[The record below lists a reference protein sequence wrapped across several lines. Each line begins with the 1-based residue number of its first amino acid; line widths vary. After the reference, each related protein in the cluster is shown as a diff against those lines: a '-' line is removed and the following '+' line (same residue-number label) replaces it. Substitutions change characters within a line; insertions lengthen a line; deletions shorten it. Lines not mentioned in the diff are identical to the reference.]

1 MAEDLKPLLLEI
13 QRGNNLTQ
21 KILNEERGN
30 DEPRQRFLDNMFEII
45 NERDLHNTQNKLLDK
60 ELNEIEKESKEGTAE
75 NIAKALTGT
84 FKAQSDVI
92 IKSDDTVNNQ
102 LERMIRGLELVVQA
116 SAKVGQIL
124 MQQFTLGLAVS
135 KGEVL
140 TLKDYSLIEEKN
152 TQDLASIMA
161 KSMQTTIP
169 LGPQDFAPTIPKE
182 KDTKPKSAKEEA
194 EKDAAAA
201 EKGMFKRLSESFT
214 SGFKGLKDGFNN
226 LTDSILGKAGVATA
240 VLALGAFL
248 VAKFPDLAEAVG
260 DVTKAFVKLFKSG
273 GRLFDPEDD
282 YGFFDFFNENFYI
295 FLAGFAYA
303 FKNKIKALI
312 KQLVIFSF
320 NAIKKLFKKVILRGI
335 LTALVAGIGTA
346 VGVSGGLVVGIAALI
361 AGVVGAII
369 GAVMGLFDEFTREY
383 KASGSV
389 LKALGA
395 GFLGIL
401 KGMLAGVLY
410 VLEAIISFFTFGL
423 LDFDLSSIIMDF
435 DIGGAVRSL
444 FSSISGY
451 FENFSIT
458 DPSTWLG
465 GNEPEGKFLG
475 GPVASGT
482 PYMVGEQGM
491 ELFVPGA
498 AGSIIPN
505 NMLGGG
511 APIIVTNNNISAPT
525 NNSSHQHSNISITDN
540 QQEIVG
546 L

>member
-1 MAEDLKPLLLEI
+1 MADDLKPLIDEI
-13 QRGNNLTQ
+13 KRGN
-21 KILNEERGN
+21 
-30 DEPRQRFLDNMFEII
+30 
-45 NERDLHNTQNKLLDK
+45 
-60 ELNEIEKESKEGTAE
+60 
-75 NIAKALTGT
+75 ALTT
-84 FKAQSDVI
+84 DLLKEKRADDTSKQILADALPEVFAEYDSARMVNVNIDEEA
-92 IKSDDTVNNQ
+92 IKSDNVIRQEFDFLTDIQMKMFKVHTRYYSEMMNIAAQ
-102 LERMIRGLELVVQA
+102 LLGPKGIMGLFREGQNRGENTLKSVAKGFVTGTAQYNAILEGKLEDIEKQRQEFDKKLKEESDGA
-116 SAKVGQIL
+116 SA
-124 MQQFTLGLAVS
+124 
-135 KGEVL
+135 
-140 TLKDYSLIEEKN
+140 
-152 TQDLASIMA
+152 
-161 KSMQTTIP
+161 
-169 LGPQDFAPTIPKE
+169 
-182 KDTKPKSAKEEA
+182 SAKEED

-312 KQLVIFSF
+312 VQLVIFSF